1 MAEGGFGIVL
11 FLGLD
16 GGGTGCRA
24 AVVDAAG
31 AVLGQAEAG
40 PANIASDPDM
50 ALANILKV
58 ARLSLAAA
66 VGEGRVEAELPNL
79 IAGMGLAGANAEGAV
94 GRLTAHLP
102 FVARVETDAFAAV
115 KGALGTQDGVVAA
128 LGTGSVFARQVAGK
142 IRQIG
147 GWGLVLG
154 DEGSGAWL
162 GRALLAQGLR
172 AVDGFRPMTPLLRA
186 VIDDHGG
193 PAGVVTFAQDARPAD
208 FAALAPRLLA
218 GDDPAAVELLAQAEA
233 DVTRFI
239 AILQS
244 DPPLPVVFLGG
255 LGQILAARL
264 AGRWQILSARGT
276 VLDGALQIAR
286 EGG

>member
-1 MAEGGFGIVL
+1 VL